1 VRRRSSTSR
10 FDYVEIDPAYL
21 GTLVRYP
28 SALVR
33 SELGD
38 PRVMLHYTDGKR
50 FVKAASPDRRYDVV
64 LLGVASPA
72 TLQANRFFTLEFFR
86 EVRRILTD
94 EGILVFTVPG
104 SLAYYDRELKDINM
118 SAMATAGKVFAH
130 VAVVPGDENIF
141 LASPSAKGIDLSP
154 QRLESRLRDL
164 RLATRLISLPHLT
177 YRLDRER
184 MEWFRR
190 AVEPSRAEVN
200 RDLAPKG
207 LYYTLAYVNALHTPS
222 MKGLFA
228 AAGRRGIPVFLAAL
242 GLFAAGAFLL
252 RNKHRRIPALF
263 VISTTGFVVMLLE
276 LSLVFVFQVAY
287 GYVFHEIGILIT
299 MLMAGMAAG
308 SMAAAR
314 RGAAAARAS
323 KTLMTAEASLAFFC
337 LLLPVLFAL
346 AGHGTG
352 GMTGRLLFFA
362 LLFVPGFFAGMEF
375 PLAVELCEDREH
387 TGRSVGPVYA
397 GDLAGGFMGGMVG
410 GFFLFPLM
418 GLTMSCLLFGTLK
431 AAGLFLLLLSGK
443 RK

>member
-1 VRRRSSTSR
+1 
-10 FDYVEIDPAYL
+10 
-21 GTLVRYP
+21 
-28 SALVR
+28 
-33 SELGD
+33 
-38 PRVMLHYTDGKR
+38 
-50 FVKAASPDRRYDVV
+50 
-64 LLGVASPA
+64 
-72 TLQANRFFTLEFFR
+72 
-86 EVRRILTD
+86 
-94 EGILVFTVPG
+94 
-104 SLAYYDRELKDINM
+104 
-118 SAMATAGKVFAH
+118 MATAGKVFAH

-352 GMTGRLLFFA
+352 GMTGRLLFYCPP
-362 LLFVPGFFAGMEF
+362 LCPRGSLREWKF
-375 PLAVELCEDREH
+375 PLPWKLGEDREH
-387 TGRSVGPVYA
+387 TRAVRGA
-397 GDLAGGFMGGMVG
+397 
-410 GFFLFPLM
+410 
-418 GLTMSCLLFGTLK
+418 CLCG
-431 AAGLFLLLLSGK
+431 
-443 RK
+443 